1 MFKIF
6 GSLKDHWVFTPSY
19 SGMYV
24 LLLFA
29 GVSTLGNHLSIFFD
43 ALASIHVLSR
53 HIESTNRDSYGLLK
67 FPVRI
72 RRESHFFEAY
82 RGLIFRNHHGTHMN
96 AHLPSGCKT
105 RVPTKAVGLEG
116 LWSCAK
122 YTDPRVWWRKH
133 VVKKYHA
140 KNIQTCTYIHI
151 IQTCSTSYVSLTILY
166 HIYYRL
172 CVSMYIVEYKI
183 PTIAYNAKSTKMI
196 CRVYINRK

>member
-116 LWSCAK
+116 L
-122 YTDPRVWWRKH
+122 
-133 VVKKYHA
+133 
-140 KNIQTCTYIHI
+140 
-151 IQTCSTSYVSLTILY
+151 
-166 HIYYRL
+166 
-172 CVSMYIVEYKI
+172 
-183 PTIAYNAKSTKMI
+183 
-196 CRVYINRK
+196 